1 MPQPTSATGAPATTT
16 SPKPK
21 PPSPEMRRQAVP
33 EPIAPPKPLFL
44 CPESDCEM
52 HTTGFP
58 TEEARKMHVDEEHIR
73 PHFDPLKFA
82 EEQLAEALGLDVNGH
97 VKAAPNP
104 AARGGPQASAPMGAS
119 LSKQGQTPVGRAE
132 ASDTPMSRAASMNRQ
147 GSAAGGK
154 AAPEAS
160 KGTPGKTAPGA
171 KGSVTPRLPESRA
184 PVAADVDMLFG
195 TTAREDPWASATID
209 PQDLST
215 TFGFP
220 GEMVAHGAIS
230 DFSVYRNA
238 FTPNDTPESKEDS
251 SGSSEPNS
259 DISEGVNIDIG
270 LNMWMADDSTLL
282 EEMTKISMK
291 PIEDVDV
298 AEFTQAYLVDPSSM
312 PELDGEFT
320 AFYDKPNFE
329 LDPTLFGLETF

>member
-104 AARGGPQASAPMGAS
+104 AAQGGPQASAPMGAS

-160 KGTPGKTAPGA
+160 KGTPGKTALERRDRSRLDFPKAEHPSPPTWTCYSARRPEKTPGR
-171 KGSVTPRLPESRA
+171 PRRSIHKTCPRPSASRA
-184 PVAADVDMLFG
+184 
-195 TTAREDPWASATID
+195 RWW
-209 PQDLST
+209 
-215 TFGFP
+215 
-220 GEMVAHGAIS
+220 AHGAIS